1 MDLMK
6 MLGGYFDDAKIEE
19 LANKVGESK
28 ETVQKAVEQM
38 LPNIMGS
45 LSSKLSFLDK
55 DGDGDITDD
64 IKSMFGMGD
73 SEPAADAKAV
83 FDDKASEVTAMVSKT
98 SGIAEDKAKTLLDEV
113 TGMATGFLGNMTGG
127 EGGFDM
133 KGMLSQVQSQGAG
146 ALDSLNKQFGNILGG
161 LDADGD
167 GSIVDDLQEKGK
179 KLFGGLFGKK

>member
-6 MLGGYFDDAKIEE
+6 MLKGYFDEAKIEE

-28 ETVQKAVEQM
+28 ETVEKAIDQM

-45 LSSKLSFLDK
+45 LSSKLNFLDK

-73 SEPAADAKAV
+73 AEPIADAKAV
-83 FDDKASEVTAMVSKT
+83 FDDKASEVTAMVSKS
-98 SGIAEDKAKTLLDEV
+98 SGMAEDKAKTLLDEV
-113 TGMATGFLGNMTGG
+113 TGMATGFLGNMTG
-127 EGGFDM
+127 EGGFDF
-133 KGMLSQVQSQGAG
+133 KGILGQVQSQGAG

-179 KLFGGLFGKK
+179 SLLGGLFGKK